1 MENNTNTNKKT
12 TPLEYVGIVLAISVI
27 FLVLALPVTSAVI
40 THKEFYDYRHQM
52 LDTYVSKDILRK
64 ADTLDLTKDKS
75 PIEFKKYK
83 LVDKSQWQYYAIVKI
98 KNKSKKNIAK
108 IYLTPLFYNTIGED
122 VGVNHNIYGKFYV
135 TYTIMGVI
143 KPNEVNDVYILPY
156 VPRQL
161 FVNYIGFKEIAIE
174 YMDGS
179 VEYIKQKDIPLIRG
193 YDDSHL
199 KL

>member
-1 MENNTNTNKKT
+1 MEDNTNNEI
-12 TPLEYVGIVLAISVI
+12 TPLEYVKVILGMLAILLAV
-27 FLVLALPVTSAVI
+27 ALPVTSAVI
-40 THKEFYDYRHQM
+40 IKKEFNEYRHEM
-52 LDTYVSKDILRK
+52 LDTYVPKDILRK

-83 LVDKSQWQYYAIVKI
+83 LVDKSRRQHCAIVKI
-98 KNKSKKNIAK
+98 KNKSDKNIAK
-108 IYLTPLFYNTIGED
+108 IYLTPLFYNTIGKD
-122 VGVNHNIYGKFYV
+122 VGVNHSIYERFYV

-143 KPNEVNDVYILPY
+143 KPNKVNDVYIIPY
-156 VPRQL
+156 VPRYL
-161 FVNYIGFKEIAIE
+161 FVKYIDFKEIAIE

>member
-1 MENNTNTNKKT
+1 MENNTNNKI
-12 TPLEYVGIVLAISVI
+12 TPLGYVGIILAILLVI
-27 FLVLALPVTSAVI
+27 ALPVTSAVI
-40 THKEFYDYRHQM
+40 THKDFYDYRHQM

-83 LVDKSQWQYYAIVKI
+83 LVDKSQWQFYAIVKI
-98 KNKSKKNIAK
+98 KNKSNKSIAR
-108 IYLTPLFYNTIGED
+108 IYLTPLFRNTLGED

-135 TYTIMGVI
+135 TYTIMGAI
-143 KPNEVNDVYILPY
+143 KPNEVNDVYMLPY
-156 VPRQL
+156 VPRHL
-161 FVNYIGFKEIAIE
+161 FVKYIDFKEIAIE

>member
-1 MENNTNTNKKT
+1 MENNTNNEI
-12 TPLEYVGIVLAISVI
+12 TPLGYVGIIIAIL
-27 FLVLALPVTSAVI
+27 LVLALPVTSAVI
-40 THKEFYDYRHQM
+40 THKEFNEYRHEM
-52 LDTYVSKDILRK
+52 LVTYVPKDILRK
-64 ADTLDLTKDKS
+64 ADTLDLTKDES

-83 LVDKSQWQYYAIVKI
+83 LVDKSRWKHCAIVKI
-98 KNKSKKNIAK
+98 KNKSNKNIAK
-108 IYLTPLFYNTIGED
+108 IYLTPIFYNTIGED
-122 VGVNHNIYGKFYV
+122 VGVNHSIYEKFYV

-156 VPRQL
+156 VPRYL
-161 FVNYIGFKEIAIE
+161 FVKYMDFKEIAIE

-179 VEYIKQKDIPLIRG
+179 VEYIQQKDIPLIRG

>member
-1 MENNTNTNKKT
+1 MEDKTTDTKSVLGCIVIAFVILLALSPIAISSVITNK
-12 TPLEYVGIVLAISVI
+12 
-27 FLVLALPVTSAVI
+27 
-40 THKEFYDYRHQM
+40 EFNEYRHQM

-83 LVDKSQWQYYAIVKI
+83 LVDKSYWEHCAIVKI
-98 KNKSKKNIAK
+98 RNKSDKSIAK

-122 VGVNHNIYGKFYV
+122 VGVNHSIYEKFYV

-143 KPNEVNDVYILPY
+143 KPNEVNDVYIIPY
-156 VPRQL
+156 VPRHL
-161 FVNYIGFKEIAIE
+161 FVKYMDFKEIAIE

>member
-1 MENNTNTNKKT
+1 MENNTNKTNET
-12 TPLEYVGIVLAISVI
+12 TPLGYVGVILAILAILLVI
-27 FLVLALPVTSAVI
+27 ALPVASAVI
-40 THKEFYDYRHQM
+40 TNKEFNEYRHEM
-52 LDTYVSKDILRK
+52 LDTYVPKDILRK

-83 LVDKSQWQYYAIVKI
+83 LVDKSRWRHCAIVKI
-98 KNKSKKNIAK
+98 RNKSDKSIAK

-122 VGVNHNIYGKFYV
+122 VGVNHSIYEKFYV

-143 KPNEVNDVYILPY
+143 KPNEVNDVYIIPY
-156 VPRQL
+156 VPRYL
-161 FVNYIGFKEIAIE
+161 FVKYMDFKEIAIE

-179 VEYIKQKDIPLIRG
+179 VEYIKQTDIPLIRG
-193 YDDSHL
+193 YDDSRL

>member
-1 MENNTNTNKKT
+1 MEDKT
-12 TPLEYVGIVLAISVI
+12 TDTKSTLGLIVIAFVILLA
-27 FLVLALPVTSAVI
+27 LALPVTSAVI
-40 THKEFYDYRHQM
+40 TNKEFNEYRHEM
-52 LDTYVSKDILRK
+52 LDTYVSRDILRK

-83 LVDKSQWQYYAIVKI
+83 LVDKSRWKHCAIIKI
-98 KNKSKKNIAK
+98 RNKSNKNIAR
-108 IYLTPLFYNTIGED
+108 IYFTPIFRNTLGED
-122 VGVNHNIYGKFYV
+122 IGFNHSIYGKFYV

-156 VPRQL
+156 VPRHL
-161 FVNYIGFKEIAIE
+161 FVKYMDFKEIAIE

-179 VEYIKQKDIPLIRG
+179 VEYIQQKDIPLIRG

-199 KL
+199 KLLS

>member
-1 MENNTNTNKKT
+1 MENNTNNEI
-12 TPLEYVGIVLAISVI
+12 TPLGYVGIIIAIL
-27 FLVLALPVTSAVI
+27 LVLALPVTSAVI
-40 THKEFYDYRHQM
+40 THKEFNEYRHEM
-52 LDTYVSKDILRK
+52 LVTYVPKDILRK
-64 ADTLDLTKDKS
+64 ADTLDLTKDES

-83 LVDKSQWQYYAIVKI
+83 LVDKSRWKHCAIVRI
-98 KNKSKKNIAK
+98 KNKSNKNIAK
-108 IYLTPLFYNTIGED
+108 IYLTPIFYNTIGED
-122 VGVNHNIYGKFYV
+122 VGVNYSIYEKFYV

-156 VPRQL
+156 VPRYL
-161 FVNYIGFKEIAIE
+161 FVKYMDFKEIAIE

-179 VEYIKQKDIPLIRG
+179 VEYIQQKDIPLIRG

>member
-1 MENNTNTNKKT
+1 MEDKTTNTNS
-12 TPLEYVGIVLAISVI
+12 VLGCIIIAFVILLALSPIAIS
-27 FLVLALPVTSAVI
+27 SVI
-40 THKEFYDYRHQM
+40 TNKEFNEYRHQM

-83 LVDKSQWQYYAIVKI
+83 LVDKSYWEHCAIVKI
-98 KNKSKKNIAK
+98 RNKSDKSIAK

-122 VGVNHNIYGKFYV
+122 VGVNHSIYEKFYV

-143 KPNEVNDVYILPY
+143 KPNEVNDVYIIPY
-156 VPRQL
+156 VPRHL
-161 FVNYIGFKEIAIE
+161 FVKYMDFKEIAIE

-193 YDDSHL
+193 YDDSRL

>member
-1 MENNTNTNKKT
+1 MEDKTTNTNS
-12 TPLEYVGIVLAISVI
+12 VLGCIIIAFVILLALSPIAIS
-27 FLVLALPVTSAVI
+27 SVI
-40 THKEFYDYRHQM
+40 TNKELNEYRHQM

-83 LVDKSQWQYYAIVKI
+83 LVDKSYWEHCAIVKI
-98 KNKSKKNIAK
+98 RNKSDKSIAK

-122 VGVNHNIYGKFYV
+122 VGVNHSIYEKFYV

-143 KPNEVNDVYILPY
+143 KPNEVNDVYIIPY
-156 VPRQL
+156 VPRHL
-161 FVNYIGFKEIAIE
+161 FVKYMDFKEIAIE

>member
-1 MENNTNTNKKT
+1 MEDKTTNTNSVFGCIIIAFVILLALS
-12 TPLEYVGIVLAISVI
+12 PIAIS
-27 FLVLALPVTSAVI
+27 SVI
-40 THKEFYDYRHQM
+40 TNKEFNEYRHQM

-83 LVDKSQWQYYAIVKI
+83 LVDKSYWEHCAIVKI
-98 KNKSKKNIAK
+98 KNKSNKNIAK

-156 VPRQL
+156 VPRHL
-161 FVNYIGFKEIAIE
+161 FVKYMDFKEIAIE

-179 VEYIKQKDIPLIRG
+179 VEYIQQKDIPLIRG
-193 YDDSHL
+193 YDDSRL

>member
-1 MENNTNTNKKT
+1 MEDKTTDTKSALGLIVIAFVILLALAPIVISSVITNK
-12 TPLEYVGIVLAISVI
+12 
-27 FLVLALPVTSAVI
+27 
-40 THKEFYDYRHQM
+40 EFNEYRHEM
-52 LDTYVSKDILRK
+52 LDTYVPKDILRK

-83 LVDKSQWQYYAIVKI
+83 LVDKSYWEHCAIVKI
-98 KNKSKKNIAK
+98 RNKSDKSIAK

-122 VGVNHNIYGKFYV
+122 VGVNHSIYEKFYV

-156 VPRQL
+156 VPRHL
-161 FVNYIGFKEIAIE
+161 FVKYMDFKEIAIE

-199 KL
+199 KLLS

>member
-1 MENNTNTNKKT
+1 MEDKTTDTKSALGLIVIAFVILLALAPIVISSVITNK
-12 TPLEYVGIVLAISVI
+12 
-27 FLVLALPVTSAVI
+27 
-40 THKEFYDYRHQM
+40 EFNEYRHEM

-83 LVDKSQWQYYAIVKI
+83 LVDKSYWEHCAIVKI
-98 KNKSKKNIAK
+98 RNKSDKSIAK

-122 VGVNHNIYGKFYV
+122 VGVNHSIYEKFYV

-156 VPRQL
+156 VPRHL
-161 FVNYIGFKEIAIE
+161 FVKYMDFKEIAIE

-199 KL
+199 KLLS

>member
-1 MENNTNTNKKT
+1 MENNTNNKI
-12 TPLEYVGIVLAISVI
+12 TPLGYVGIILAIL
-27 FLVLALPVTSAVI
+27 LVLALPVTSAVV
-40 THKEFYDYRHQM
+40 TCKDFNEYRHEM
-52 LDTYVSKDILRK
+52 LDTYVPKDILRK
-64 ADTLDLTKDKS
+64 ADTLDLTKDES

-83 LVDKSQWQYYAIVKI
+83 LVDKSRWKYCAIVKI
-98 KNKSKKNIAK
+98 RNKTDKDIAK

-143 KPNEVNDVYILPY
+143 KPNEVNDVYIIPY
-156 VPRQL
+156 VPRHL
-161 FVNYIGFKEIAIE
+161 FVKYMDFKEIAIE

-193 YDDSHL
+193 YDDSRL
-199 KL
+199 KLLSQS

>member
-1 MENNTNTNKKT
+1 MEDNTNNKI
-12 TPLEYVGIVLAISVI
+12 TPLGYVGVILAIFAILLVI
-27 FLVLALPVTSAVI
+27 ALPVICEVI
-40 THKEFYDYRHQM
+40 TNKELNEYRHEM
-52 LDTYVSKDILRK
+52 LDTYVPRDILRN
-64 ADTLDLTKDKS
+64 ADTLDLTEDKS

-83 LVDKSQWQYYAIVKI
+83 LVDKSRWKHCAIVKI
-98 KNKSKKNIAK
+98 RNKSDKNIAK

-122 VGVNHNIYGKFYV
+122 VGVNHSIYEKFYV

-156 VPRQL
+156 VPRYL
-161 FVNYIGFKEIAIE
+161 FVKYMDFKEIAIE

>member
-1 MENNTNTNKKT
+1 MENNTNKKI
-12 TPLEYVGIVLAISVI
+12 TPLEYVGIILAILAI

-40 THKEFYDYRHQM
+40 TYKDFNDYRHEM

-83 LVDKSQWQYYAIVKI
+83 LVDKSRWKHCAIVKI
-98 KNKSKKNIAK
+98 KNKSDKNIAK

-122 VGVNHNIYGKFYV
+122 VGVNHSIYEKFYV

-143 KPNEVNDVYILPY
+143 KPNEVNDVYMLPY
-156 VPRQL
+156 VPRHL
-161 FVNYIGFKEIAIE
+161 FVNYIDFKEIAIE

-193 YDDSHL
+193 YDDSRL
-199 KL
+199 KFLS

>member
-1 MENNTNTNKKT
+1 MEDNTTDTKSALGLIVIAFVILLALAPIVISSVITNK
-12 TPLEYVGIVLAISVI
+12 
-27 FLVLALPVTSAVI
+27 
-40 THKEFYDYRHQM
+40 EFNEYRHEM

-83 LVDKSQWQYYAIVKI
+83 LVDKSYWEHCAIVKI
-98 KNKSKKNIAK
+98 RNKSDKSIAK

-122 VGVNHNIYGKFYV
+122 VGVNHSIYEKFYV

-143 KPNEVNDVYILPY
+143 KPNEVNDVYIIPY
-156 VPRQL
+156 VPRHL
-161 FVNYIGFKEIAIE
+161 FVKYMDFKEIAIE

>member
-1 MENNTNTNKKT
+1 MEDKTTNTNS
-12 TPLEYVGIVLAISVI
+12 VLGCIIIAFVILLALSPIAIS
-27 FLVLALPVTSAVI
+27 SVI
-40 THKEFYDYRHQM
+40 TNKELNEYRHQM

-83 LVDKSQWQYYAIVKI
+83 LVDKSYWEHCAIVKI
-98 KNKSKKNIAK
+98 RNKSDKSIAK

-122 VGVNHNIYGKFYV
+122 VGVNHSIYEKFYV

-156 VPRQL
+156 VPRHL
-161 FVNYIGFKEIAIE
+161 FVKYMDFKEIAIE

-179 VEYIKQKDIPLIRG
+179 VEYIQQKDIPLIRG
-193 YDDSHL
+193 YDDSRL

>member
-1 MENNTNTNKKT
+1 MENNTNNKI
-12 TPLEYVGIVLAISVI
+12 TPLGYVGIILAIL
-27 FLVLALPVTSAVI
+27 LVLALPVASAVI
-40 THKEFYDYRHQM
+40 TNKEFNEYRHEM
-52 LDTYVSKDILRK
+52 LDTYVPKDILRK

-83 LVDKSQWQYYAIVKI
+83 LVDKSRWKHCAIVKI
-98 KNKSKKNIAK
+98 KNKSDKNIAR

-122 VGVNHNIYGKFYV
+122 VGVNHSIYEKFYV

-143 KPNEVNDVYILPY
+143 KPNEVNDVYIIPY
-156 VPRQL
+156 VPRYL
-161 FVNYIGFKEIAIE
+161 FVKYMDFKEIAIE

-193 YDDSHL
+193 YDDSRL
-199 KL
+199 KLLSQS

>member
-1 MENNTNTNKKT
+1 MENNTNNKI
-12 TPLEYVGIVLAISVI
+12 TPLGYVGIILAIL
-27 FLVLALPVTSAVI
+27 FALALPVTSAVI
-40 THKEFYDYRHQM
+40 THKDFNDYRHEM

-83 LVDKSQWQYYAIVKI
+83 LVDKSRWKHCAIVKI
-98 KNKSKKNIAK
+98 RNKSDKSIAK

-122 VGVNHNIYGKFYV
+122 VGVNHSIYEKFYV
-135 TYTIMGVI
+135 TYTIIGVI
-143 KPNEVNDVYILPY
+143 KPNEVNDVYIIPY
-156 VPRQL
+156 VPRYL
-161 FVNYIGFKEIAIE
+161 FVKYMDFKEIAIE

>member
-1 MENNTNTNKKT
+1 MEDKTTNTNS
-12 TPLEYVGIVLAISVI
+12 VLGCIIIAFVILLALSPIAIS
-27 FLVLALPVTSAVI
+27 SVI
-40 THKEFYDYRHQM
+40 TNKEFNEYRHQM

-83 LVDKSQWQYYAIVKI
+83 LVDKSYWEHCAIVKI
-98 KNKSKKNIAK
+98 RNKSDKSIAK

-122 VGVNHNIYGKFYV
+122 VGVNHSIYEKFYV

-143 KPNEVNDVYILPY
+143 KPNEVNDVYIIPY
-156 VPRQL
+156 VPRHL
-161 FVNYIGFKEIAIE
+161 FVKYMDFKEIAIE

>member
-1 MENNTNTNKKT
+1 MENNTNKKI
-12 TPLEYVGIVLAISVI
+12 TPLEYVGIILAIL
-27 FLVLALPVTSAVI
+27 LVLALPITSAVI
-40 THKEFYDYRHQM
+40 TYKDFNDYRHEM

-64 ADTLDLTKDKS
+64 ADTLDLTKDES

-83 LVDKSQWQYYAIVKI
+83 LVDKSRWKHCAIVKI
-98 KNKSKKNIAK
+98 KNKSDKNIAR

-122 VGVNHNIYGKFYV
+122 VGVNHSIYEKFYV

-143 KPNEVNDVYILPY
+143 KPNEVNDVYIIPY
-156 VPRQL
+156 VPRYL
-161 FVNYIGFKEIAIE
+161 FVKYMDFKEIAIE

-193 YDDSHL
+193 YDDSRL
-199 KL
+199 KLLS

>member
-12 TPLEYVGIVLAISVI
+12 TPLEYVGIVLAILAILLVI
-27 FLVLALPVTSAVI
+27 ALPVASAVI
-40 THKEFYDYRHQM
+40 TEKEFNEYRHEM
-52 LDTYVSKDILRK
+52 LDTYVPRDILRK

-83 LVDKSQWQYYAIVKI
+83 LVDKSQWQFYAIVKI
-98 KNKSKKNIAK
+98 KNKSDKSIAR
-108 IYLTPLFYNTIGED
+108 IYLTPIFRNTLGED

-135 TYTIMGVI
+135 TYTIMGAI
-143 KPNEVNDVYILPY
+143 KPNEVNDVYMLPY
-156 VPRQL
+156 VPRHL
-161 FVNYIGFKEIAIE
+161 FVKYIDFKEIAIE

>member
-1 MENNTNTNKKT
+1 MEDKTTDTKSALGLIVIAFVILLALAPIVISSVITNK
-12 TPLEYVGIVLAISVI
+12 
-27 FLVLALPVTSAVI
+27 
-40 THKEFYDYRHQM
+40 EFNEYRHEM

-83 LVDKSQWQYYAIVKI
+83 LVDKSYWEHCAIVKI
-98 KNKSKKNIAK
+98 RNKSDKSIAK

-122 VGVNHNIYGKFYV
+122 VGVNHSIYEKFYV

-156 VPRQL
+156 VPRHL
-161 FVNYIGFKEIAIE
+161 FVKYMDFKEIAIE

-193 YDDSHL
+193 YDVSHL
-199 KL
+199 KLLS

>member
-1 MENNTNTNKKT
+1 MEDKTTNTNS
-12 TPLEYVGIVLAISVI
+12 VLGCIIIAFVILLALSPIAIS
-27 FLVLALPVTSAVI
+27 SVI
-40 THKEFYDYRHQM
+40 TNKEFNEYRHQM

-83 LVDKSQWQYYAIVKI
+83 LVDKSYWEHCAIVKI
-98 KNKSKKNIAK
+98 RNKSDKSIAK

-122 VGVNHNIYGKFYV
+122 VGVNHSIYEKFYV

-156 VPRQL
+156 VPRHL
-161 FVNYIGFKEIAIE
+161 FVKYMDFKEIAIE

-193 YDDSHL
+193 YDDSRL

>member
-1 MENNTNTNKKT
+1 MENNTNNKI
-12 TPLEYVGIVLAISVI
+12 TPLGYVGIIFAILFV
-27 FLVLALPVTSAVI
+27 FALPVTSAVI
-40 THKEFYDYRHQM
+40 TYKEFNEYRHEM

-83 LVDKSQWQYYAIVKI
+83 LVDKSRWQHCAIVKI
-98 KNKSKKNIAK
+98 RNKSDKNIAK

-122 VGVNHNIYGKFYV
+122 VDVNHSIYGKFYV

-143 KPNEVNDVYILPY
+143 KPNEVNDIYIIPD
-156 VPRQL
+156 VPRHL
-161 FVNYIGFKEIAIE
+161 FVKYMDFKEIAIE

-193 YDDSHL
+193 YDDSRL

>member
-1 MENNTNTNKKT
+1 MEDKT
-12 TPLEYVGIVLAISVI
+12 TDTKSALGLIVIAFVI
-27 FLVLALPVTSAVI
+27 LLALAPIVISAVI
-40 THKEFYDYRHQM
+40 TNKEFNEYRHQM

-83 LVDKSQWQYYAIVKI
+83 LVDKSYWEHCAIVKI
-98 KNKSKKNIAK
+98 RNKSDKSIAK
-108 IYLTPLFYNTIGED
+108 IYLTPIFYNTIGED
-122 VGVNHNIYGKFYV
+122 VGVNHSIYEKFYV

-156 VPRQL
+156 VPRHL
-161 FVNYIGFKEIAIE
+161 FVKYMDFKEIAIE

>member
-1 MENNTNTNKKT
+1 MEDKTTNTNS
-12 TPLEYVGIVLAISVI
+12 VLGCIIIAFVILLALSPIAIS
-27 FLVLALPVTSAVI
+27 SVI
-40 THKEFYDYRHQM
+40 THKELNEYRHQM

-83 LVDKSQWQYYAIVKI
+83 LVDKSYWEHCAIVKI
-98 KNKSKKNIAK
+98 RNKSDKSIAK

-122 VGVNHNIYGKFYV
+122 VGVNHSIYEKFYV

-143 KPNEVNDVYILPY
+143 KPNEVNDVYIIPY
-156 VPRQL
+156 VPRHL
-161 FVNYIGFKEIAIE
+161 FVKYMDFKEIAIE

>member
-1 MENNTNTNKKT
+1 MEDNTKNTKTTLGYIVIAFVILLALTPIVASSVITNK
-12 TPLEYVGIVLAISVI
+12 
-27 FLVLALPVTSAVI
+27 
-40 THKEFYDYRHQM
+40 EFNEYRHQM

-83 LVDKSQWQYYAIVKI
+83 LVDKSYWEHCAIVKI
-98 KNKSKKNIAK
+98 RNKSDKSIAK

-122 VGVNHNIYGKFYV
+122 VGVNHSIYEKFYV

-143 KPNEVNDVYILPY
+143 KPNEVNDVYIIPY
-156 VPRQL
+156 VPRHL
-161 FVNYIGFKEIAIE
+161 FVKYMDFKEIAIE

>member
-1 MENNTNTNKKT
+1 MENNTNNNTNNKI
-12 TPLEYVGIVLAISVI
+12 TPLGYVGIILAVL
-27 FLVLALPVTSAVI
+27 LVLALPVASAVQ
-40 THKEFYDYRHQM
+40 THKEFNEYRHEM

-83 LVDKSQWQYYAIVKI
+83 LVDESRWSHCAIVKI
-98 KNKSKKNIAK
+98 RNKSDKSIAK

-122 VGVNHNIYGKFYV
+122 IGFNHSIYGKFYV

-143 KPNEVNDVYILPY
+143 KPNEVNDVYIIPY
-156 VPRQL
+156 VPRYL
-161 FVNYIGFKEIAIE
+161 FVKYMDFKEIAIE

-179 VEYIKQKDIPLIRG
+179 IEYIKQKDIPLIRG

>member
-1 MENNTNTNKKT
+1 MEDKTTNTNS
-12 TPLEYVGIVLAISVI
+12 VLGCIIIAFVILLALSPIAIS
-27 FLVLALPVTSAVI
+27 SVI
-40 THKEFYDYRHQM
+40 THKDFYDYRHQM

-83 LVDKSQWQYYAIVKI
+83 LVDKSQWQYYAIIKI
-98 KNKSKKNIAK
+98 KNKSNKNIAR
-108 IYLTPLFYNTIGED
+108 IYLTPIFRNTLGED

-143 KPNEVNDVYILPY
+143 KPNEVNDVYMLPY
-156 VPRQL
+156 VPRHL
-161 FVNYIGFKEIAIE
+161 FVNYIDFKEIAIE

>member
-1 MENNTNTNKKT
+1 MEDNTNNKI
-12 TPLEYVGIVLAISVI
+12 TPLGYVGIVLAIL
-27 FLVLALPVTSAVI
+27 LVLALPVTSSVI
-40 THKEFYDYRHQM
+40 TYKEFYDYRHQM
-52 LDTYVSKDILRK
+52 LDTYVSKDIIRK

-83 LVDKSQWQYYAIVKI
+83 LVDKSQRQYYAIVRI
-98 KNKSKKNIAK
+98 KNKSNKNIAR

-122 VGVNHNIYGKFYV
+122 VGVNHSIYEKFYV

-143 KPNEVNDVYILPY
+143 KPNEVNDVYMLPY
-156 VPRQL
+156 VPRHL
-161 FVNYIGFKEIAIE
+161 FVKYMDFKEIAIE

>member
-1 MENNTNTNKKT
+1 MEDNTNNKT
-12 TPLEYVGIVLAISVI
+12 TPLGYVGIVLAILAILLVI
-27 FLVLALPVTSAVI
+27 ALPVTSAVI

-156 VPRQL
+156 VPRHL
-161 FVNYIGFKEIAIE
+161 FVNYIDFKEIAIE

-193 YDDSHL
+193 YDDSRL
-199 KL
+199 KLLS

>member
-1 MENNTNTNKKT
+1 MEDKT
-12 TPLEYVGIVLAISVI
+12 TDTKSALGLIVIAFVI
-27 FLVLALPVTSAVI
+27 LLALAPIVISSVI
-40 THKEFYDYRHQM
+40 THKEFYDYRHEM
-52 LDTYVSKDILRK
+52 LDTYVPKDILRK

-83 LVDKSQWQYYAIVKI
+83 LVDKSYWEHCAIVKI
-98 KNKSKKNIAK
+98 RNKSDKSIAK
-108 IYLTPLFYNTIGED
+108 IYLTPIFYNTIGED
-122 VGVNHNIYGKFYV
+122 VGVNHSIYEKFYA

-143 KPNEVNDVYILPY
+143 KPNEVNDVYMLPY
-156 VPRQL
+156 VPRHL
-161 FVNYIGFKEIAIE
+161 FVKYMDFKEIAIE

>member
-1 MENNTNTNKKT
+1 MENNTNNKI
-12 TPLEYVGIVLAISVI
+12 TPLGYVGIILAIL
-27 FLVLALPVTSAVI
+27 LVLALPVTSAVV
-40 THKEFYDYRHQM
+40 TCKDFNEYRHEM

-64 ADTLDLTKDKS
+64 ADTLDLTKDES

-83 LVDKSQWQYYAIVKI
+83 LVDKSRWKHCAIVKI
-98 KNKSKKNIAK
+98 KNKSDKNIAR

-122 VGVNHNIYGKFYV
+122 VGVNHSIYEKFYV

-156 VPRQL
+156 VPRYL
-161 FVNYIGFKEIAIE
+161 FVKYMDFKEIAIE

-179 VEYIKQKDIPLIRG
+179 VEYITQKDIPLIRG

>member
-1 MENNTNTNKKT
+1 MEDKT
-12 TPLEYVGIVLAISVI
+12 TDTKSALGLIVIVFVI
-27 FLVLALPVTSAVI
+27 LLALAPIVISSVI

-83 LVDKSQWQYYAIVKI
+83 LVDKSQWQYYAVIRI
-98 KNKSKKNIAK
+98 KNKSNKNIAR
-108 IYLTPLFYNTIGED
+108 IYLTPIFLNTLGED

-143 KPNEVNDVYILPY
+143 KPNEVNDVYMLPY
-156 VPRQL
+156 VPRHL
-161 FVNYIGFKEIAIE
+161 FVNYIDFKEIAIE

>member
-1 MENNTNTNKKT
+1 MEDKTTNTNS
-12 TPLEYVGIVLAISVI
+12 VLGCIIIAFVILLALSPIAIS
-27 FLVLALPVTSAVI
+27 SVI
-40 THKEFYDYRHQM
+40 TNKELNEYRHQM

-83 LVDKSQWQYYAIVKI
+83 LVDKSYWEHCAIVKI
-98 KNKSKKNIAK
+98 RNKSDKSIAK

-122 VGVNHNIYGKFYV
+122 VGVNHSIYEKFYV

-156 VPRQL
+156 VPRHL
-161 FVNYIGFKEIAIE
+161 FVKYMDFKEIAIE

-179 VEYIKQKDIPLIRG
+179 VEYIQQKDIPLIRG

>member
-12 TPLEYVGIVLAISVI
+12 TPLEYVGIVLAILAILFVI
-27 FLVLALPVTSAVI
+27 AIPVTSAVI

-83 LVDKSQWQYYAIVKI
+83 LVDKSQWQYYAIIKI
-98 KNKSKKNIAK
+98 KNKSDKSIAR
-108 IYLTPLFYNTIGED
+108 IYLTPIFRNTLGED

-143 KPNEVNDVYILPY
+143 KPNEVNDVYMLPY
-156 VPRQL
+156 VPRHL
-161 FVNYIGFKEIAIE
+161 FVNYIDFKEIAIE